1 MAAQILQFLEAMPGF
16 GLLTG
21 AWVFLK
27 ALFIF
32 LDLALLGLF
41 LFSVRQ
47 GWKFRPHLEVSENGG
62 KPANGKLVPILRKDV
77 VKTRWRAVTDRAS
90 AGSLDAL
97 RIALIEADALTDDV
111 LKWIGS
117 PGGHM
122 ADRLSVFDAEEIK
135 SLEGVWRAH
144 RLRNDLVHTPGFTAT
159 PEEVQKAL
167 EAYEKFL
174 TEIGAF

>member
-1 MAAQILQFLEAMPGF
+1 MPPQMLQFLEAMPGF
-16 GLLTG
+16 GLVAG

-47 GWKFRPHLEVSENGG
+47 GWKFRPHLEVSENG
-62 KPANGKLVPILRKDV
+62 KPANGKLAPILRKDV
-77 VKTRWRAVTDRAS
+77 VRTRWRAVTDKAG

-97 RIALIEADALTDDV
+97 RIALIEADTLTDDV
-111 LKWIGS
+111 LKWINS
-117 PGGHM
+117 PGEHM
-122 ADRLSVFDAEEIK
+122 ADRLGAFDAEEVK
-135 SLEGVWRAH
+135 SLEGAWRAH

-159 PEEVQKAL
+159 PEEIQKAM

-174 TEIGAF
+174 AEIGAF